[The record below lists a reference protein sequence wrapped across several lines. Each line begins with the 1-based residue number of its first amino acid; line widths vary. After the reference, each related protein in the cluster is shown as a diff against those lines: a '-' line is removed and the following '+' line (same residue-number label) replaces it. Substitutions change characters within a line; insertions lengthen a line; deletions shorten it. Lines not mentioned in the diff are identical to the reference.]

1 MKAAKLR
8 DLTPAEIEHEVG
20 ELREQIFRLKFQQA
34 SGQAENPLKVRL
46 ARRDLARAL
55 TVLREKERGAGV
67 ARSEA

>member
-55 TVLREKERGAGV
+55 TVLREKERGAGA

>member
-8 DLTPAEIEHEVG
+8 DMTPAEIEHEVG

-55 TVLREKERGAGV
+55 TVLREKERGAGA

>member
-8 DLTPAEIEHEVG
+8 DMTPTEIEHEVG

-55 TVLREKERGAGV
+55 TVLREKERGAGA

>member
-1 MKAAKLR
+1 MKPAKLR
-8 DLTPAEIEHEVG
+8 DLTPAEIEHEIG

-55 TVLREKERGAGV
+55 TVLREKERGAG
-67 ARSEA
+67 AIRSEA

>member
-8 DLTPAEIEHEVG
+8 DMTPAEIEHEVG
-20 ELREQIFRLKFQQA
+20 ELREQIFKLKFQQA

-55 TVLREKERGAGV
+55 TVLREKERGAGA